1 MNVRL
6 RGLSGKLLELS
17 ITDNVPLE
25 LERISIAEL
34 LEGVEASVT
43 PVLEKRR
50 LRLEVIPADAWITVD
65 KELFQSLLYNLID
78 NGMKASGEGQTK
90 SRSRH

>member
-1 MNVRL
+1 M
-6 RGLSGKLLELS
+6 
-17 ITDNVPLE
+17 
-25 LERISIAEL
+25 
-34 LEGVEASVT
+34 T

-78 NGMKASGEGQTK
+78 NGMKPPARDKRSGFL
-90 SRSRH
+90 